1 MSIRMPISAGKR
13 GAERGMELRATA
25 WVLRNRPLRVSG
37 DRLSGDDLMV
47 KRMVQGRRGG
57 SVGLQGPSKISLA
70 ETVPPQPDHD
80 TPTERVRVTRAKRW
94 RLLLWMRMWPGVSEG
109 TSPPDIWIA
118 LQPTS

>member
-1 MSIRMPISAGKR
+1 M
-13 GAERGMELRATA
+13 
-25 WVLRNRPLRVSG
+25 V
-37 DRLSGDDLMV
+37 MV

-94 RLLLWMRMWPGVSEG
+94 RLLLWTRMWPGVSEG